1 MKSYVS
7 SDADD
12 ESCAF
17 LFITYAL
24 GGGGAERA
32 MLRFANA
39 LAKRGHEVWVYC
51 YERLECEYEVA
62 PGVRVVYST
71 ASRLNGDAGKIK
83 KYFVDAVAVRR
94 LCRHHEFDYVIPFC
108 TEMVICTF
116 FGLLGTGLTVIA
128 TERNNPVDGCKG
140 TLKRILRDFSYRHC
154 DAVWVQNNS
163 QRAFYEEITRHPV
176 FVVPNIVEMQ
186 PKTIDS
192 LADIS
197 AFMTVGRLF
206 PQKNQRMLLEAFVVA
221 HNKHPEISLDVYGSG
236 PLEHE
241 LSEFVLEMRAGDY
254 IHLRGHCAE
263 VYEELRG
270 HDAFCFSSDFEGL
283 PNALIEA
290 MLVGLPVVTT
300 DFETGSRDLVT
311 DGKTGHMV
319 HRGDVEAFSAAVI
332 DMVENPKN
340 AISMATS
347 AREFLTHRFCE
358 ERLVDLLIRECK
370 VAIDE

>member
-1 MKSYVS
+1 MKRFVS
-7 SDADD
+7 NDADD
-12 ESCAF
+12 KRYAF
-17 LFITYAL
+17 LFVTYAL

-32 MLRFANA
+32 MLNFANA

-62 PGVRVVYST
+62 PGVRVVYSA
-71 ASRLNGDAGKIK
+71 ASRLNGNAGKLQ
-83 KYFVDAVAVRR
+83 KYLVDAAAVRR
-94 LCRHHEFDYVIPFC
+94 LCKHREFDYVIPFC

-154 DAVWVQNNS
+154 DAVWVQNIS
-163 QRAFYEEITRHPV
+163 QRAFYDELTRSPV

-186 PKTIDS
+186 PKSIDS
-192 LADIS
+192 LSDIS
-197 AFMTVGRLF
+197 TFMTVGRLA
-206 PQKNQRMLLEAFVVA
+206 PQKNQRMMLEAFVMA
-221 HNKHPEISLDVYGSG
+221 HDKHPEISLDVYGSG
-236 PLEHE
+236 PLEGE
-241 LSEFVLEMRAGDY
+241 LSEFILEMRAGDY

-263 VYEELRG
+263 IYEELRE
-270 HDAFCFSSDFEGL
+270 HDAFCFSSNFEGL

-311 DGKTGHMV
+311 EGETGHMV
-319 HRGDVEAFSAAVI
+319 HCGDVEAFSSAVI

-340 AISMATS
+340 AFHMA
-347 AREFLTHRFCE
+347 ARARGLLSHRFCE
-358 ERLVDLLIRECK
+358 EGLVDLLVRECR
-370 VAIDE
+370 AAANE